1 MSLTSF
7 KKLWTLKP
15 REIPMHPQELI
26 DGVET
31 LNRDYSGNG
40 CYVNG
45 DSVRSPAK
53 DSRIDYNINV
63 KITGKFDFSINGE
76 LLENRGCEYR
86 LSRRFNKSDGQ
97 LHHTET
103 LTVDNLVGDTSIVI
117 KYLSDEVM
125 GDITIG
131 DFTYQTDDTDEEAIL
146 ARKLGSNVR
155 TTFLETLEVRIPGLH
170 ALMNNPLI
178 TPRPNP
184 VLGQL
189 YPALRA
195 PQV

>member
-1 MSLTSF
+1 MTLRTRRILYSF
-7 KKLWTLKP
+7 FIAIFVIAAPTLVLYTAGF
-15 REIPMHPQELI
+15 RYDFEYNRI
-26 DGVET
+26 VET
-31 LNRDYSGNG
+31 GSL
-40 CYVNG
+40 V
-45 DSVRSPAK
+45 
-53 DSRIDYNINV
+53 V
-63 KITGKFDFSINGE
+63 KSYPQNASIYINGE